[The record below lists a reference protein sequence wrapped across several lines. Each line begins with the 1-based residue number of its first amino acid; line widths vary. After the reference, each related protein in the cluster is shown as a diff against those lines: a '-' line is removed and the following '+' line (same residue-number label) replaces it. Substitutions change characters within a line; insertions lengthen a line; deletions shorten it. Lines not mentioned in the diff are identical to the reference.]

1 MMITALLQIYNEK
14 QSGHLERFLKWN
26 NSIYDKL
33 VVLDDRS
40 TDNSVEFIKP
50 HAALLIENTVNSFR
64 SELRNK
70 GLLLNSAKE
79 AFPDTDWFLW
89 LDADELLLEDR
100 PRINSLLTKASS
112 EDYDGIELPLVNLW
126 RSENFYR
133 IDSGFNKVK
142 NVRFWKNTTDLNFSK
157 KSGLHNSLHPQGIKR
172 VLKIDELKV
181 LHFGFSSASL
191 IANKFS
197 IYRENGQRGRNLL
210 RLIDETNLQV
220 ENVELQKFNLGSR
233 FTNYYR
239 DNRSF
244 DSLQEKLSFKKYLD
258 LANTVL
264 PDKERKPAVTLI
276 SLIYAGVDWLE
287 FQYSELLQLKNEFG
301 PGEVEILFIANDA
314 SESVVN
320 FLNSNSIPY
329 KAAPGRKSQSEW
341 YINSVYRA
349 YNFGVKEAKG
359 EYVLLTNSD
368 MSYAPGFLYSMMQQR
383 SPSKY
388 LVGKLVES
396 GRLKPANLAI
406 KRNFGKTLEK
416 FKREKFYKFAD
427 KIATDS
433 LTPGGLFM
441 PCLVN
446 RKVFLNKGGFPEG
459 NIRLSSLQK
468 YIEIG
473 RSEIATHGEQ
483 LIPGDLAFIKALESN
498 KINHL
503 TVGSAVAYH
512 FQEGEKSESK
522 EDLNSKIKSGIKLSL
537 SPNSQDD
544 RFAYSYLMQST
555 LIKNISQ
562 LDSDTLNPRVEIAIN
577 KNIFS
582 VRNPIRKMI
591 IDIPS
596 SNNKCMNLSNVLGNK
611 VDSILTQNCDF
622 DLGLAT
628 LNDVHVYFS
637 SIFQI
642 PPEIDKLNVEDI
654 DRSVLNELELSFK
667 LHKKLSF
674 FSLLKSRIPNRFK
687 TLIKILLHKNNDR

>member
-26 NSIYDKL
+26 NPLYDKL

-40 TDNSVEFIKP
+40 TDNTVEFIKP
-50 HAALLIENTVNSFR
+50 HAALLIENTINSFR

-70 GLLLNSAKE
+70 GLLLDSAKD

-100 PRINSLLTKASS
+100 PSIDYLLTQASS
-112 EDYDGIELPLVNLW
+112 AHFDGIELPLVNLW
-126 RSENFYR
+126 RSEYFYR

-157 KSGLHNSLHPQGIKR
+157 KSGLHNLLHPQGIKR
-172 VLKIDELKV
+172 VLKMDELKV

-197 IYRENGQRGRNLL
+197 IYRENEQRGRNLL

-220 ENVELQKFNLGSR
+220 ENVELQKLSLGSR
-233 FTNYYR
+233 FRNYYQ

-244 DSLQEKLSFKKYLD
+244 DSLQEKLSFREYLD
-258 LANTVL
+258 LAHTVL

-301 PGEVEILFIANDA
+301 LGEVEILFIANDA
-314 SESVVN
+314 SESVIN

-329 KAAPGRKSQSEW
+329 KAAPGRKSPSEW

-349 YNFGVKEAKG
+349 YNFGVNEAKG

-396 GRLKPANLAI
+396 GRLKPSNLAI

-416 FKREKFYKFAD
+416 FKRKKFYKFAN
-427 KIATDS
+427 KIASDS

-441 PCLVN
+441 PCLVD
-446 RKVFLNKGGFPEG
+446 RRVFLNKGGFPEG
-459 NIRLSSLQK
+459 NIRSSSLQK
-468 YIEIG
+468 YIETG
-473 RSEIATHGEQ
+473 RSEIATYGEQ

-498 KINHL
+498 KINHQ

-522 EDLNSKIKSGIKLSL
+522 EDLNTKIKSGIKLSS
-537 SPNSQDD
+537 SPSSQND
-544 RFAYSYLMQST
+544 RFAYRYLIQST
-555 LIKNISQ
+555 FIRNASQ
-562 LDSDTLNPRVEIAIN
+562 LDSDIPNPRIEIAIN
-577 KNIFS
+577 TNIFS

-591 IDIPS
+591 IDFPS
-596 SNNKCMNLSNVLGNK
+596 SYNKCIDLSTVLSNK
-611 VDSILTQNCDF
+611 IDSIMTQNRNF
-622 DLGLAT
+622 DLGSAT
-628 LNDVHVYFS
+628 LNDVHVYFPS
-637 SIFQI
+637 VFQI
-642 PPEIDKLNVEDI
+642 PPETDKLNVEDI
-654 DRSVLNELELSFK
+654 DRSVLQELELTFK
-667 LHKKLSF
+667 LHNKLSF
-674 FSLLKSRIPNRFK
+674 FSLLKSKTPNRFK
-687 TLIKILLHKNNDR
+687 TLIKILLRKN

>member
-14 QSGHLERFLKWN
+14 VSGHLERFLKWN
-26 NSIYDKL
+26 NPLYDKL

-40 TDNSVEFIKP
+40 TDNTVEFIEP
-50 HAALLIENTVNSFR
+50 HASLLIKNTMNSFR

-70 GLLLNSAKE
+70 GLLLDSAKE

-100 PRINSLLTKASS
+100 PGIDSLLTQASS
-112 EDYDGIELPLVNLW
+112 ADFDGIELPLVNLW

-157 KSGLHNSLHPQGIKR
+157 KSGLHNLLHPQGIKR
-172 VLKIDELKV
+172 VLEMDELKV

-220 ENVELQKFNLGSR
+220 ENIELQKFSLGSR
-233 FTNYYR
+233 FRNYYQ

-244 DSLQEKLSFKKYLD
+244 DSLQEKLSFRKYLD

-276 SLIYAGVDWLE
+276 SLIYAGIDWLE

-314 SESVVN
+314 SESVIN

-329 KAAPGRKSQSEW
+329 KVAPGRKSQSEW

-368 MSYAPGFLYSMMQQR
+368 MSYAPGFLYSMMQHR

-396 GRLKPANLAI
+396 GRLKPAHLAI

-416 FKREKFYKFAD
+416 FKRKKFYKFAD
-427 KIATDS
+427 KTASDS
-433 LTPGGLFM
+433 ITPGGLYM
-441 PCLVN
+441 PCLVD
-446 RKVFLNKGGFPEG
+446 RKVFLNNGGFPEG
-459 NIRLSSLQK
+459 NIRLSSLQE
-468 YIEIG
+468 YIETR
-473 RSEIATHGEQ
+473 RSEIAGRGEQ

-498 KINHL
+498 KINHY
-503 TVGSAVAYH
+503 TVDSAVAYH
-512 FQEGEKSESK
+512 FQEGEKSESR
-522 EDLNSKIKSGIKLSL
+522 EDLNTKIKSGIKLSSVPSL
-537 SPNSQDD
+537 QND
-544 RFAYSYLMQST
+544 RFAHRYLMQST
-555 LIKNISQ
+555 FVKNASQ
-562 LDSDTLNPRVEIAIN
+562 LDSDIPNPRVEITIN
-577 KNIFS
+577 QNKFS
-582 VRNPIRKMI
+582 ASNPIRRMI

-596 SNNKCMNLSNVLGNK
+596 FNNKSLNVTNVLGDK
-611 VDSILTQNCDF
+611 VDSIVTHNCDF
-622 DLGLAT
+622 DLNSAT

-637 SIFQI
+637 SVFQV
-642 PPEIDKLNVEDI
+642 PPEIDKLNVEDTN
-654 DRSVLNELELSFK
+654 RAVLQELELSFK
-667 LHKKLSF
+667 LHIKLSF
-674 FSLLKSRIPNRFK
+674 FSQLKSKIPYKLK
-687 TLIKILLHKNNDR
+687 TLIRILLNKN